1 MFTIDRSITL
11 FSAKRRKK
19 NKKWIELLSYYN
31 ASRNFK
37 YIITALLEGLNTQM
51 LNILEVLVY
60 FQKKKIC
67 GKMQQKKIMER
78 NVKKTESRIKKPKML
93 PF

>member
-1 MFTIDRSITL
+1 
-11 FSAKRRKK
+11 
-19 NKKWIELLSYYN
+19 
-31 ASRNFK
+31 
-37 YIITALLEGLNTQM
+37 M

-67 GKMQQKKIMER
+67 GKMQQNKIMER

>member
-1 MFTIDRSITL
+1 
-11 FSAKRRKK
+11 
-19 NKKWIELLSYYN
+19 
-31 ASRNFK
+31 
-37 YIITALLEGLNTQM
+37 M